1 MIYARVSKM
10 SRADRTRGDAKSV
23 AQQLDVLCGLAVRE
37 GVQVVAVFRDDGI
50 SASSF
55 AHGAVREG
63 WVQTMEVITSG
74 QVDELWVWEVS
85 RATRDRAVYAALIGA
100 CTVQDV
106 KITVNGR
113 VHDPND
119 PDDAFMLD
127 LGAALAVKESALTS
141 KRIRRDV
148 AARAAQGRPHGRIP
162 YGYQREYDPHTGAL
176 LRQVPDPAT
185 APLVRELARRV
196 LAGEALYRLAAEL
209 NARGVPSPET
219 VRRRR
224 QGDMESKWDW
234 RPDQVRDVVASPAA
248 AGLRAHQGRVLRDV
262 TASWEPII
270 SPDDHALL
278 TAKFADPARR
288 SWTDATAKHLL
299 TGLARCGE
307 CGGEIRRISNRGCPS
322 YACVGRRHQH
332 TAGTRRFCVSRRM
345 DYVDTFVTDVIL
357 ARLGEPDLRNVFTV
371 DSGDDVQAA
380 QRELAELR
388 AEHTELIALAERR
401 EVSVTAFARLE
412 AALLPR
418 IADAER
424 RAQPVAVPPLIEHV
438 AGPDAAARW
447 EGLEL
452 EQRREVIRLLA
463 SVRILRRPDT
473 EKGRKGFDPNLIKIE
488 WHQPWTAGAW

>member
-1 MIYARVSKM
+1 MAAVSAPPIAHPVRRVVIYARVSKI

-55 AHGAVREG
+55 AHGTVREG

-185 APLVRELARRV
+185 APIVRELARRV

-224 QGDMESKWDW
+224 QGDMESTWDW

-270 SPDDHALL
+270 SPTTTRCSRPSSPTLPGGPGP
-278 TAKFADPARR
+278 TRPPSTCSPGSPAVGSAAGR
-288 SWTDATAKHLL
+288 SGASPT
-299 TGLARCGE
+299 
-307 CGGEIRRISNRGCPS
+307 
-322 YACVGRRHQH
+322 
-332 TAGTRRFCVSRRM
+332 
-345 DYVDTFVTDVIL
+345 
-357 ARLGEPDLRNVFTV
+357 
-371 DSGDDVQAA
+371 
-380 QRELAELR
+380 
-388 AEHTELIALAERR
+388 
-401 EVSVTAFARLE
+401 
-412 AALLPR
+412 
-418 IADAER
+418 
-424 RAQPVAVPPLIEHV
+424 
-438 AGPDAAARW
+438 AAAPATPVSAAATSTPQAPV
-447 EGLEL
+447 GSACP
-452 EQRREVIRLLA
+452 V
-463 SVRILRRPDT
+463 
-473 EKGRKGFDPNLIKIE
+473 G
-488 WHQPWTAGAW
+488 WTTSTPSSPT